1 MMSTDTMYMNNP
13 HILRESGK
21 HTNRASHVSRLDKQ
35 RTQHNGKGSVKSKNA
50 QIATIIPKTQVLP
63 NGEKP
68 DFGNSTLS
76 RKSKNPTQKKG
87 GAKEHKDVTKGS
99 KSQRLSNENT
109 RKTSKHQQQRE
120 KESRITKDQSSKSQS
135 SKTQNG
141 RSRSSSN
148 ASSSLDLNEIPVSSG
163 APTIPSSPLEKPAA
177 AVTPVAPVVPL
188 VASGAAPMP
197 PLPLMGLPNFVPSFV
212 PNSIPQPPL
221 APLAGVQPLPT
232 QHPVVGNS
240 RYPYGNSSVEPI
252 PLTSPLVPSPVDDQ
266 MYSQIPMPMLQTPQ
280 VNLNIEAQ
288 VATRAMKPGVTG
300 NSSYSDPKRTTSA
313 KPATF
318 AGASF
323 ASKDPVINKLPK
335 PSFA

>member
-1 MMSTDTMYMNNP
+1 MSTDTMYMNNP
-13 HILRESGK
+13 HILGESGK
-21 HTNRASHVSRLDKQ
+21 HSNRASHVARLNKQ
-35 RTQHNGKGSVKSKNA
+35 RTQHNDKGPVKSKNA
-50 QIATIIPKTQVLP
+50 QITTIIPKTQVLP

-99 KSQRLSNENT
+99 KSQRFSNENT

-141 RSRSSSN
+141 KSRSSSD
-148 ASSSLDLNEIPVSSG
+148 ASSSLDLNEIPVSSA
-163 APTIPSSPLEKPAA
+163 APTLPSSPLEKPVA

-197 PLPLMGLPNFVPSFV
+197 PLPLMGLPNFVP
-212 PNSIPQPPL
+212 NSIPQPPL
-221 APLAGVQPLPT
+221 APVAGVQPLPT
-232 QHPVVGNS
+232 QHPFVGNS
-240 RYPYGNSSVEPI
+240 RYPYGNSSVDPI
-252 PLTSPLVPSPVDDQ
+252 PLTNPLAPSPVDNQ
-266 MYSQIPMPMLQTPQ
+266 MYSQIPMPMVQTPQ
-280 VNLNIEAQ
+280 VNANMEAQ
-288 VATRAMKPGVTG
+288 VATRAMKPDVRD
-300 NSSYSDPKRTTSA
+300 NSIYSDSKRTTKT